1 MKKPIKY
8 FCWTGNDGYKAV
20 EAIIFDYFKEKERL
34 SMKELVEKTEELK
47 EKQELDLYI
56 FSGDRSKAADV
67 LTFAIDRL
75 QILRKSDGLYELSEE
90 ARDLRKYQNEKA
102 FKKELLKLSYRKA
115 PEKFTGFVLLL
126 KELIKKYKLFG
137 KFVQKSN
144 LRDTMRNYGLNSGGN
159 RYMLPYLLSLGV
171 LEDAGIYYEID
182 RELLLLMD
190 DLRFEVLRKILE
202 DAYRSKIKEGML
214 FTYEDAVRAFIDSDL
229 SKEEAIETLKKL
241 HEMNVFIIHQSGN
254 MKILRM

>member
-34 SMKELVEKTEELK
+34 SLKELVEKTEELK

-90 ARDLRKYQNEKA
+90 ARDLRKYHEKA

-171 LEDAGIYYEID
+171 LNDAGIYYEID
-182 RELLLLMD
+182 RELLLLID
-190 DLRFEVLRKILE
+190 DLRFEVLKKILE
-202 DAYRSKIKEGML
+202 DAYKSKIKEGML
-214 FTYEDAVRAFIDSDL
+214 FTYEDAVHTFIDSNL
-229 SKEEAIETLKKL
+229 SKEKAIETLKKL

>member
-8 FCWTGNDGYKAV
+8 FCWTGNDCYEAV
-20 EAIIFDYFKEKERL
+20 KAIIFDYFKEKERL
-34 SMKELVEKTEELK
+34 SLRELIEKTEELK
-47 EKQELDLYI
+47 EKQGLNLYI

-75 QILRKSDGLYELSEE
+75 QILRQHNEFYELSEK
-90 ARDLRKYQNEKA
+90 ARDLRKYQNEA
-102 FKKELLKLSYRKA
+102 FRSELLKLSYLKA
-115 PEKFTGFVLLL
+115 QNKFTAFVLLV

-159 RYMLPYLLSLGV
+159 RYILPYLLSLGV
-171 LEDAGIYYEID
+171 LKDAGIYYEID
-182 RELLLLMD
+182 RELLLLID
-190 DLRFEVLRKILE
+190 DLRFEVFKKILR
-202 DAYRSKIKEGML
+202 DAHESKIREGML
-214 FTYEDAVRAFIDSDL
+214 FTYEDAVQTFIDCNL
-229 SKEEAIETLKKL
+229 SKEEAMETLKKL
-241 HEMNVFIIHQSGN
+241 HEMNVFIIHQSGD